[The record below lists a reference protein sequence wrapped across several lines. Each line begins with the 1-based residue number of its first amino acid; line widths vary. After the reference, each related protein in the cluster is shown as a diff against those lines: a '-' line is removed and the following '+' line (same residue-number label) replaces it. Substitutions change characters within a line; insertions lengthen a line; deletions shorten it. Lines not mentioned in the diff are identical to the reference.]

1 MSGAPPSPSPT
12 PPAPAAQQS
21 SPIPFPRA
29 GVSRGAWLTLL
40 LTVLIGL
47 LFDLATKYWAFR
59 SIGPAPQVVDRVSV
73 ERILAHDP
81 RRIMS
86 LIQPHEPREIIP
98 GVLNFQ
104 LVLNAGAVFG
114 TGQGKR
120 WFFIAFTC
128 IALGF
133 ALWIFARRTRA
144 GDRLGHVSI
153 GLVIAG
159 GLGNLYDRLRYAC
172 VRDFIHPLPDWK
184 LPFGLS
190 WPSGE
195 RDIWPYVSNVADALL
210 LFGIGVLMVK
220 LWRADDAHHQAK

>member
-1 MSGAPPSPSPT
+1 M
-12 PPAPAAQQS
+12 
-21 SPIPFPRA
+21 
-29 GVSRGAWLTLL
+29 L

-47 LFDLATKYWAFR
+47 LFDLGTKYWAFR
-59 SIGPAPQVVDRVSV
+59 AIGPVPQVVDRVSV
-73 ERILAHDP
+73 ERILEHDP

-120 WFFIAFTC
+120 WFFIAFTV

-133 ALWIFARRTRA
+133 ALWIFARWTRA
-144 GDRLGHVSI
+144 GDRLGHISI

-184 LPFGLS
+184 LPFGLA

-195 RDIWPYVSNVADALL
+195 RDLWPYVSNVADALL
-210 LFGIGVLMVK
+210 LVGIGVLMVK
-220 LWRADDAHHQAK
+220 LWRADEAHRGAE